1 MDKKIIS
8 FEDYTLLNGI
18 CNEIIGAAIEVHKEL
33 GPGLIESVYQY
44 CIIEELSK
52 RDLSVESEVE
62 LPLFYKGK
70 NIGKSFRIDLLVEED
85 VVVELKSVEEL
96 KPVHEVQLVTY
107 LKLTNKPIGLLI
119 NFNVPLL
126 TKGVKRKINA
136 EICK

>member
-1 MDKKIIS
+1 MDKKKIS

-52 RDLSVESEVE
+52 RGLSVESEVE
-62 LPLFYKGK
+62 LPLVYKGK

-107 LKLTNKPIGLLI
+107 LQLTNKPIGLLI